1 MKGVRVDAGVVAQIQ
16 AAGRE
21 ITPEMARAM
30 WALFAPLHAG
40 RERLTRVQRD
50 LTYGPDPRHRL
61 DIHQPATDDGTPRP
75 VFVFVHGGGF
85 VGGDKHTPGT
95 PFYGHVGTWA
105 AEHGM
110 LAVTPTY
117 RLAPEHP
124 WPAGSDDVAA
134 ALAWVRANI
143 ADYGGDAERL
153 VLAGH
158 SAGAAHVAGFLA
170 RCSSGQYD
178 ASGLRGAALLSGIY
192 DIVDTPPNPMH
203 DAYYGTDKAL
213 YAEQNPFAEVIASA
227 IPTFFSSAQW
237 NPPEFQRQ
245 ALKVIDARVDRDG
258 DIPPF
263 AWVQG
268 HNHISE
274 IAALGVDD
282 ALGAPLARFSSA
294 VLGLRPGER

>member
-1 MKGVRVDAGVVAQIQ
+1 MDERVVAQIR

-21 ITPEMARAM
+21 ITPEMAQAM
-30 WALFAPLHAG
+30 WALFAPMHAG
-40 RERLTRVQRD
+40 RESLTDVQRD
-50 LTYGPDPRHRL
+50 VYYGPDPRHRL
-61 DIHQPATDDGTPRP
+61 DVHRPTGDDGEPRP
-75 VFVFVHGGGF
+75 VLVFVHGGGF
-85 VGGDKHTPGT
+85 VRGDKHTPGT
-95 PFYGHVGTWA
+95 PYYGHIGTWA

-117 RLAPEHP
+117 RLAPDHP
-124 WPAGSDDVAA
+124 WPAGTDDVAA

-143 ADYGGDAERL
+143 AEHGGDPGRV

-170 RCSSGQYD
+170 RCTTGAAD
-178 ASGLRGAALLSGIY
+178 APGLRGGALLSGMY

-203 DAYYGTDKAL
+203 DAYYGTDKAT
-213 YAEQNPFAEVIASA
+213 YAERNPFDDLIRCP
-227 IPTFFSSAQW
+227 IPTFFCSAQW
-237 NPPEFQRQ
+237 NPAEFQRQ
-245 ALKVIDARVDRDG
+245 VLKVIAARVEHDG
-258 DIPPF
+258 DVPPF

-282 ALGAPLARFSSA
+282 GALSGPLARFCA
-294 VLGLRPGER
+294 AALRVEPGEL